1 MTDQDQAQDQD
12 PAQDE
17 TRTQHR
23 NQVPTLY
30 EWIGGTEALER
41 LTEAFYAR
49 VRKDEVLAPLFAH
62 MDDDHPQHVA
72 TFLGEVLGGPTH
84 YTEQHG
90 GYPHM
95 VSRHRGRA
103 IKPEQRARWV
113 ELMLTAMDEVGLPE
127 DAEFR
132 SAFVGYIEFGSR
144 RAMANSQPDVGPTRR
159 TTIKKWG
166 WGEGV
171 PGEE

>member
-1 MTDQDQAQDQD
+1 MTDQHQD
-12 PAQDE
+12 PAQAPAQDE
-17 TRTQHR
+17 AR
-23 NQVPTLY
+23 NQQQVPTLY

-49 VRKDEVLAPLFAH
+49 VRKDELLAPLFAH

-72 TFLGEVLGGPTH
+72 TFLGEVLGGPTR

>member
-1 MTDQDQAQDQD
+1 MTDQHHNPAQA

-17 TRTQHR
+17 AQHQ

-72 TFLGEVLGGPTH
+72 TFLGEVLGGPTR

>member
-1 MTDQDQAQDQD
+1 MTDQHQD
-12 PAQDE
+12 PAQAPAQDE
-17 TRTQHR
+17 AQQ

-90 GYPHM
+90 GYPRM

>member
-1 MTDQDQAQDQD
+1 MTDQI
-12 PAQDE
+12 
-17 TRTQHR
+17 
-23 NQVPTLY
+23 PTLY
-30 EWIGGTEALER
+30 ERAGGAKALER
-41 LTEAFYAR
+41 LTEEFYRR
-49 VRKDEVLAPLFAH
+49 VREDETLAPLFQY
-62 MDDDHPQHVA
+62 MEDDHPQHVA
-72 TFLGEVLGGPTH
+72 TFLSEVLGGPEH

-95 VSRHRGRA
+95 VSRHRGRS

-113 ELMLTAMDEVGLPE
+113 ELMLEAMDTVGLPE

-144 RAMANSQPDVGPTRR
+144 RAMANSQRGAAPSSR

-166 WGEGV
+166 WGEAL
-171 PGEE
+171 PGDD

>member
-1 MTDQDQAQDQD
+1 MTEQHQD
-12 PAQDE
+12 PAQARAQDE
-17 TRTQHR
+17 AEHQ

-49 VRKDEVLAPLFAH
+49 VRKDELLAPLFAH

-90 GYPHM
+90 GYPRM

-144 RAMANSQPDVGPTRR
+144 RAMANSQPDVGPSRR